1 VIRNDREYQEA
12 VRQNEDQKARLG
24 QHQAALE
31 REGLARDEVER
42 AMQPLRTFQLQ
53 QAEDIEV
60 YERLRRGDLQE
71 LANFKGVGQ
80 ALIALRIVRGMSQR
94 DLAERLGVDESQVS
108 RDERNEYSGITLE
121 RLQRVLAVLR
131 GDLRVHAFD
140 DANHGAS

>member
-1 VIRNDREYQEA
+1 
-12 VRQNEDQKARLG
+12 
-24 QHQAALE
+24 
-31 REGLARDEVER
+31 
-42 AMQPLRTFQLQ
+42 MQPLRTFQLQ
-53 QAEDIEV
+53 QADDIEV

-140 DANHGAS
+140 DGNHGAS

>member
-1 VIRNDREYQEA
+1 MIRNDREYQEA

>member
-1 VIRNDREYQEA
+1 VIRNDREYQET
-12 VRQNEDQKARLG
+12 VRQNEEQKARLA

-31 REGLARDEVER
+31 REGLGSDEVER

-71 LANFKGVGQ
+71 LANLKGVGQ
-80 ALIALRIVRGMSQR
+80 ALIGLRIARGKSQR

-140 DANHGAS
+140 EGNHGAS

>member
-1 VIRNDREYQEA
+1 MIRNDREYQEA
-12 VRQNEDQKARLG
+12 VRQNEDQKARLA

-94 DLAERLGVDESQVS
+94 DLAERLGADESQVS

-140 DANHGAS
+140 DENHGAT

>member
-1 VIRNDREYQEA
+1 MIRNDREYQEA

-94 DLAERLGVDESQVS
+94 DLAERLTVDESQVS

-140 DANHGAS
+140 DGNHGAS

>member
-1 VIRNDREYQEA
+1 MIRNDREYQEA

-140 DANHGAS
+140 DANRGAS